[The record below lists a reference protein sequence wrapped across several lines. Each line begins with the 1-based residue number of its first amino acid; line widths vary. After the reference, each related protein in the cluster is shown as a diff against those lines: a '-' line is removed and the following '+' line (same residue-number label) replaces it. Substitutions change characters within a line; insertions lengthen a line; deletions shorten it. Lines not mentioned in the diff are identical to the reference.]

1 MLISI
6 YSHCTQ
12 GEPTLVE
19 AVNPPIRDFLEGAIT
34 VAIALKNLSCR
45 LWFSR
50 KITFVFTLTGTPFQ
64 SYAPGLHVVMLHS
77 HPLTKEFG
85 QLSDKLPWTNKMCE
99 SSFTRSISKNL
110 MSIHSLEVMNIR
122 DTEAKYWWLFGTRN
136 LEKNWRNTQCSIYT

>member
-1 MLISI
+1 MCYGSSLCSQWVARSGSERNLLGFNTQVLISI

-50 KITFVFTLTGTPFQ
+50 KITFVFTVTQASAMNLQFDRLICCPYR
-64 SYAPGLHVVMLHS
+64 SVN
-77 HPLTKEFG
+77 
-85 QLSDKLPWTNKMCE
+85 LSFEWFLYLKKKKFIMV
-99 SSFTRSISKNL
+99 SFTFSTL
-110 MSIHSLEVMNIR
+110 VVPGNII
-122 DTEAKYWWLFGTRN
+122 GH
-136 LEKNWRNTQCSIYT
+136 CSR